1 MPELTAYE
9 VQTVEN
15 IADWLSIRASFP
27 GVVIKKITSPFTK
40 ITRRI
45 VPHSLILKTL
55 HKTGDLAAHS
65 AEAKLILKDAGV
77 DSLEELKVRPLE
89 FCDQLAAVYSIKAE
103 RAAMLDGIIAGLGGT
118 ATELLNLPL
127 LIGAALRTITMI
139 GHSYGYAL
147 QGDSARKYVVM
158 ILDLATIDEPERR
171 QKMMKL
177 LRVMESRLNSNPHDK
192 LLPVDEITDSVTE
205 DVELSL
211 IEQLTMESI
220 PLAGDLISMI
230 LDYDFMHHVDLTARN
245 VFRERRLREAGL
257 ITNIRP
263 NPISRRRRASTEVVE
278 ASGQIAYMFGYSLSF
293 ISSYPLFFGYDRFAK
308 LTGFQRLRPSCHPSE

>member
-9 VQTVEN
+9 AKVVEN
-15 IADWLSIRASFP
+15 IADWLSTRASFP
-27 GVVIKKITSPFTK
+27 GVAIKKITYPFTK
-40 ITRRI
+40 ITRKI

-65 AEAKLILKDAGV
+65 AEAKLILKDARV
-77 DSLEELKVRPLE
+77 ESLEELKSRPLE
-89 FCDQLAAVYSIKAE
+89 FCDKLAAVYSIHAE
-103 RAAMLDGIIAGLGGT
+103 RAAMIDGVVAGIGGT

-139 GHSYGYAL
+139 GHSYGYSL
-147 QGDSARKYVVM
+147 QGEWAHRYVVT
-158 ILDLATIDEPERR
+158 ILDLASIDEPERR
-171 QKMMKL
+171 QKLMKL
-177 LRVMESRLNSNPHDK
+177 LKVMEGRLNTNPHDK

-230 LDYDFMHHVDLTARN
+230 LDYDFMHHVDVTARN

-257 ITNIRP
+257 IHSILP
-263 NPISRRRRASTEVVE
+263 SPISRRRSALAEAYE
-278 ASGQIAYMFGYSLSF
+278 ASGQIAYMFGYGISF
-293 ISSYPLFFGYDRFAK
+293 LTSYPLFFGYDRIAR
-308 LTGFQRLRPSCHPSE
+308 LTGFPQISPTCSSE